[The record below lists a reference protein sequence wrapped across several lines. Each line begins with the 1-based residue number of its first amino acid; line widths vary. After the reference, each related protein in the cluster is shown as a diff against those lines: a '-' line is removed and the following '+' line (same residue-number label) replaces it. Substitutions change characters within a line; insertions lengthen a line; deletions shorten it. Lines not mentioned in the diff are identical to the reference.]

1 MTIDIDNLSR
11 EELVAL
17 NRGIVER
24 VKMLDTLATQQSM
37 MQFHPGAR
45 VSFASS
51 SGERLIGTL
60 MKFNQKTVTIITDD
74 GERWNLSSQPLSP
87 IKDASRGNV
96 IDIRYKKRWR
106 QSKRALLV
114 YPVVG

>member
-1 MTIDIDNLSR
+1 MTIDIDHLSR

-17 NRGIVER
+17 NRRIVER
-24 VKMLDTLATQQSM
+24 VKMLDTLATHQTM

-45 VSFASS
+45 VTFAST

-60 MKFNQKTVTIITDD
+60 MKFNKKTVTVITDD
-74 GERWNLSSQPLSP
+74 GERWNISPQLLSP

-96 IDIRYKKRWR
+96 IDISPKKR
-106 QSKRALLV
+106 
-114 YPVVG
+114 

>member
-1 MTIDIDNLSR
+1 MTIDIDSLSR

-17 NRGIVER
+17 NRRIVER
-24 VKMLDTLATQQSM
+24 VKMLDTLATHQSM

-51 SGERLIGTL
+51 SGERLVGTL
-60 MKFNQKTVTIITDD
+60 MKFNQKTVTVITDD
-74 GERWNLSSQPLSP
+74 GERWNLSPQLLSP

-96 IDIRYKKRWR
+96 IDLPHEKR
-106 QSKRALLV
+106 
-114 YPVVG
+114 